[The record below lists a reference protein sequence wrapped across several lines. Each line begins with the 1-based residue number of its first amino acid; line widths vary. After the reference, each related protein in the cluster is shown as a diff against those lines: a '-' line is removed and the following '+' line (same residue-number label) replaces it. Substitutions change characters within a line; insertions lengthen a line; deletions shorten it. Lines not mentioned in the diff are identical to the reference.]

1 MTDIKVPQKYLD
13 EAVERLMKS
22 GQYSLAEAT
31 EIAIDD
37 WRIDHGDRCE
47 WEPTVE
53 EEKAMRKATK
63 VVGERKK
70 STAPVKRER
79 KEDEVKQALIT
90 LLAAALGDGDLEV
103 ANVEITNKERMI
115 AFSIGE
121 DNFEVMLTKK
131 RKAKK
136 QGNTAIFCGFS
147 TNFLLIRTKI

>member
-70 STAPVKRER
+70 SATPVKRER
-79 KEDEVKQALIT
+79 KEDEVKQALIN
-90 LLAAALGDGDLEV
+90 LLAAALGDGDLAVE
-103 ANVEITNKERMI
+103 NVDITNKERMI
-115 AFSIGE
+115 AFTMGE
-121 DNFEVMLTKK
+121 DSFEVMLTKK

-136 QGNTAIFCGFS
+136 
-147 TNFLLIRTKI
+147 

>member
-70 STAPVKRER
+70 SAAPVKRER
-79 KEDEVKQALIT
+79 KEDEVKQALIN
-90 LLAAALGDGDLEV
+90 LLAAALGDGDLDIE
-103 ANVEITNKERMI
+103 NVEITNKERMI
-115 AFSIGE
+115 AFTVGDDS
-121 DNFEVMLTKK
+121 FEVMLTKK

-136 QGNTAIFCGFS
+136 
-147 TNFLLIRTKI
+147 

>member
-70 STAPVKRER
+70 SAAPVKRER
-79 KEDEVKQALIT
+79 KEDEVKQALIN
-90 LLAAALGDGDLEV
+90 LLAAALGDGDLDI
-103 ANVEITNKERMI
+103 ANIEITNKERMI
-115 AFSIGE
+115 AFTVGDDS
-121 DNFEVMLTKK
+121 FEVMLTKK

-136 QGNTAIFCGFS
+136 QRKAAIFAVFQ
-147 TNFLLIRTKI
+147 LISC

>member
-70 STAPVKRER
+70 STTPVKRER
-79 KEDEVKQALIT
+79 KEDEVKQALIA
-90 LLAAALGDGDLEV
+90 LLAAALGDGDLAVE
-103 ANVEITNKERMI
+103 NVDITNKERMI
-115 AFSIGE
+115 AFTVGE
-121 DNFEVMLTKK
+121 DSFEVMLTKK

-136 QGNTAIFCGFS
+136 QKKPQ
-147 TNFLLIRTKI
+147 FLRFFN

>member
-1 MTDIKVPQKYLD
+1 MTDIKIPQKYLD

-70 STAPVKRER
+70 STTPVKRER
-79 KEDEVKQALIT
+79 KEDEVKQALIA
-90 LLAAALGDGDLEV
+90 LLAAALGDGDLAVE
-103 ANVEITNKERMI
+103 NVDITNKERMI
-115 AFSIGE
+115 AFTVGE
-121 DNFEVMLTKK
+121 DSFEVMLTKK

-136 QGNTAIFCGFS
+136 
-147 TNFLLIRTKI
+147 

>member
-79 KEDEVKQALIT
+79 KEDEVKQALIA
-90 LLAAALGDGDLEV
+90 LLAAALGDGDLAVE
-103 ANVEITNKERMI
+103 NVDITNKERMI
-115 AFSIGE
+115 AFTVGE
-121 DNFEVMLTKK
+121 DSFEVMLTKK

-136 QGNTAIFCGFS
+136 
-147 TNFLLIRTKI
+147 

>member
-1 MTDIKVPQKYLD
+1 MTDLRIPDKYMN

-22 GQYSLAEAT
+22 GRYSLAEAR

-70 STAPVKRER
+70 SATPVKRVR
-79 KEDEVKQALIT
+79 KEDEVKQELIA
-90 LLAAALGDGDLEV
+90 LLAEALGAYGEDV
-103 ANVEITNKERMI
+103 VVTNKERMI
-115 AFSIGE
+115 AFNVGE
-121 DNFEVMLTKK
+121 DSFEVMLTKK

-136 QGNTAIFCGFS
+136 
-147 TNFLLIRTKI
+147 

>member
-1 MTDIKVPQKYLD
+1 MTDLRIPDKYMN

-22 GQYSLAEAT
+22 GRYSLAEAR

-70 STAPVKRER
+70 SATPVKRER
-79 KEDEVKQALIT
+79 KEDVVKQELIA
-90 LLAAALGDGDLEV
+90 LLAEALGAYGEDV
-103 ANVEITNKERMI
+103 VVTNKERMI
-115 AFSIGE
+115 AFNVGE
-121 DNFEVMLTKK
+121 DSFEVMLTKK

-136 QGNTAIFCGFS
+136 
-147 TNFLLIRTKI
+147 

>member
-70 STAPVKRER
+70 STTPVKRER
-79 KEDEVKQALIT
+79 KEDEVKQALIA
-90 LLAAALGDGDLEV
+90 LLAAALGDGDLAVE
-103 ANVEITNKERMI
+103 NVDITNKERMI
-115 AFSIGE
+115 AFTVGE

-136 QGNTAIFCGFS
+136 
-147 TNFLLIRTKI
+147 

>member
-13 EAVERLMKS
+13 EAVKRLMKS

-70 STAPVKRER
+70 STTPVKRER
-79 KEDEVKQALIT
+79 KEDEVKQALIA
-90 LLAAALGDGDLEV
+90 LLAAALGDGDLAVE
-103 ANVEITNKERMI
+103 NVDITNKERMI

-136 QGNTAIFCGFS
+136 
-147 TNFLLIRTKI
+147 

>member
-1 MTDIKVPQKYLD
+1 MTDLKIPAKYMD
-13 EAVERLMKS
+13 EAVERLMRD
-22 GQYSLAEAT
+22 GHYSLEEAT
-31 EIAIDD
+31 QIAIDD

-79 KEDEVKQALIT
+79 KEDAVKQELIA
-90 LLAAALGDGDLEV
+90 LLAEALGAYGEDV
-103 ANVEITNKERMI
+103 VVTNKERMI
-115 AFSIGE
+115 AFNVGDES
-121 DNFEVMLTKK
+121 FEVMLTKK

-136 QGNTAIFCGFS
+136 
-147 TNFLLIRTKI
+147 

>member
-1 MTDIKVPQKYLD
+1 MTDLRIPDKYMD

-22 GQYSLAEAT
+22 GQYSLAEAR

-70 STAPVKRER
+70 SAAPVKRER
-79 KEDEVKQALIT
+79 KEDEVKQALIN
-90 LLAAALGDGDLEV
+90 LLAAALGDGDLDI
-103 ANVEITNKERMI
+103 ADIEITNKERMI
-115 AFSIGE
+115 AFTVGDDS
-121 DNFEVMLTKK
+121 FEVMLTKK

-136 QGNTAIFCGFS
+136 
-147 TNFLLIRTKI
+147 

>member
-70 STAPVKRER
+70 STASVKRER

-103 ANVEITNKERMI
+103 ANIEITNKERMI

-136 QGNTAIFCGFS
+136 QGNTAKICGFS
-147 TNFLLIRTKI
+147 TNFLLIRMKI

>member
-22 GQYSLAEAT
+22 GQYSLAEAA

-70 STAPVKRER
+70 SSTPTKRER
-79 KEDEVKQALIT
+79 KEDVVKQEVIAAIAEM
-90 LLAAALGDGDLEV
+90 LAAHAE
-103 ANVEITNKERMI
+103 NVEITNKERMI
-115 AFSIGE
+115 SFTIGE
-121 DNFEVMLTKK
+121 DKYEVVLTKK
-131 RKAKK
+131 RKDKK
-136 QGNTAIFCGFS
+136 
-147 TNFLLIRTKI
+147 

>member
-1 MTDIKVPQKYLD
+1 MTNIRVPQKYLD

-70 STAPVKRER
+70 SAAPVKRER
-79 KEDEVKQALIT
+79 KEDEVKQALIN
-90 LLAAALGDGDLEV
+90 LLAGALGAYGEDIADI
-103 ANVEITNKERMI
+103 EITNKERMI
-115 AFSIGE
+115 AFTVGDDS
-121 DNFEVMLTKK
+121 FEVMLTKK

-136 QGNTAIFCGFS
+136 
-147 TNFLLIRTKI
+147 

>member
-70 STAPVKRER
+70 SATPVKRER
-79 KEDEVKQALIT
+79 KEDEVKQALIA
-90 LLAAALGDGDLEV
+90 LLAAALGDGDLAVE
-103 ANVEITNKERMI
+103 NVDITNKERMI
-115 AFSIGE
+115 AFTVGE
-121 DNFEVMLTKK
+121 DSFEVMLTKK

-136 QGNTAIFCGFS
+136 
-147 TNFLLIRTKI
+147 